1 VKKFVALSSLLLL
14 GAIGVAACG
23 QAEPATVEAPPEVV
37 EGALPDLGGREI
49 TIAIENAY
57 LPFNFVLLETGE
69 AQGWDYDTIDEICRR
84 LNCIPVWQ
92 EFAWDTMIASVAES
106 QFDMAADGITITE
119 ERAQQVDFSIGY
131 VAIEQR
137 LLVRIDEARF
147 EGPDDFA
154 SDPELIMSTQI
165 GTTNA
170 DTAVALVG
178 EARVRLFDDFG
189 LVVQALLAGDVDG
202 VIIDETAGLGY
213 LGANKDQLKLVGR
226 SLSSDE
232 LGFVFPNGSDLVE
245 PFNAALRSMMAD
257 GSLQEINA
265 KWFGPDFVL
274 TYDEVGPGAY
284 AEEAVAIGTA
294 DSPIKVLF
302 VPSVNVDYMVSNGD
316 AIEQFLSDATGLV
329 FEVSVPTSYAATIE
343 EMCASPTDTVG
354 FIPAMGYALAN
365 QLCGVQPALASV
377 RFGWEFYWAQYI
389 VARDSTFQTLEDLEG
404 AKWGYGDTASTSG
417 YLVPLAEMTE
427 LGITPGERVETGGHT
442 DTVRAVYNGEVDF
455 GTTFFSPPLLPE
467 GTWAV
472 GDSPDIPAELLAE
485 CAVTPEDRL
494 FCGGVRVLDARA
506 GLRQEAPD
514 VVQKVRIL
522 ALSSGIPNDTMS
534 FSPDFPEDL
543 RQSIIDAV
551 MAYLESPACQ
561 ELQATICSP
570 DFYEWTGAAPITD
583 ENFDGIRLMMEQQG
597 ITLENVGG

>member
-1 VKKFVALSSLLLL
+1 
-14 GAIGVAACG
+14 
-23 QAEPATVEAPPEVV
+23 
-37 EGALPDLGGREI
+37 
-49 TIAIENAY
+49 
-57 LPFNFVLLETGE
+57 
-69 AQGWDYDTIDEICRR
+69 
-84 LNCIPVWQ
+84 
-92 EFAWDTMIASVAES
+92 
-106 QFDMAADGITITE
+106 
-119 ERAQQVDFSIGY
+119 
-131 VAIEQR
+131 
-137 LLVRIDEARF
+137 
-147 EGPDDFA
+147 
-154 SDPELIMSTQI
+154 
-165 GTTNA
+165 
-170 DTAVALVG
+170 
-178 EARVRLFDDFG
+178 
-189 LVVQALLAGDVDG
+189 
-202 VIIDETAGLGY
+202 
-213 LGANKDQLKLVGR
+213 
-226 SLSSDE
+226 
-232 LGFVFPNGSDLVE
+232 LVE

-274 TYDEVGPGAY
+274 TYDEVGLGAY
-284 AEEAVAIGTA
+284 AEETVAIGTA

-302 VPSVNVDYMVSNGD
+302 VPSVNVDYMVTSGD

-377 RFGWEFYWAQYI
+377 RFGWSVYWAQYI
-389 VARDSTFQTLEDLEG
+389 VPRDSAFQTLADLEG

-467 GTWAV
+467 GTWAL
-472 GDSPDIPAELLAE
+472 GDSPDISAELLAE

-522 ALSSGIPNDTMS
+522 AISSGIPNDTMS

-561 ELQATICSP
+561 ELQETICSP

>member
-1 VKKFVALSSLLLL
+1 
-14 GAIGVAACG
+14 
-23 QAEPATVEAPPEVV
+23 
-37 EGALPDLGGREI
+37 
-49 TIAIENAY
+49 
-57 LPFNFVLLETGE
+57 
-69 AQGWDYDTIDEICRR
+69 
-84 LNCIPVWQ
+84 
-92 EFAWDTMIASVAES
+92 
-106 QFDMAADGITITE
+106 
-119 ERAQQVDFSIGY
+119 
-131 VAIEQR
+131 
-137 LLVRIDEARF
+137 
-147 EGPDDFA
+147 
-154 SDPELIMSTQI
+154 
-165 GTTNA
+165 
-170 DTAVALVG
+170 
-178 EARVRLFDDFG
+178 
-189 LVVQALLAGDVDG
+189 
-202 VIIDETAGLGY
+202 
-213 LGANKDQLKLVGR
+213 
-226 SLSSDE
+226 
-232 LGFVFPNGSDLVE
+232 
-245 PFNAALRSMMAD
+245 MMAD